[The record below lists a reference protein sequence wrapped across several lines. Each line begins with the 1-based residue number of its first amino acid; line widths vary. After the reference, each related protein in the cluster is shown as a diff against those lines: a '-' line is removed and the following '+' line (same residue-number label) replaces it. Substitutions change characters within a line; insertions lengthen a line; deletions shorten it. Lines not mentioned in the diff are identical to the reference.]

1 VVGVEEL
8 AAIVVEVEAKVAVV
22 MEEGVVLRRGS
33 LVLAPSEE
41 KSTVVLVPPP
51 SVPILHQQHPLPSH
65 QDHRRSDVMMIV
77 DGMAGHVVK
86 QRKYM

>member
-8 AAIVVEVEAKVAVV
+8 AAIVAGVEAEVAVV

-41 KSTVVLVPPP
+41 KSTVVLVPPFGTSFTP
-51 SVPILHQQHPLPSH
+51 TMLLHRSVYQQNS
-65 QDHRRSDVMMIV
+65 
-77 DGMAGHVVK
+77 K
-86 QRKYM
+86 EKENY